1 MSGFKVESSI
11 PDLIDEK
18 LKKYDDED
26 MIWIYNEVLKHAEGT
41 DLSSRRDSNRRR
53 GYDRQNLS
61 FRDIEEYKS
70 IDGIKD
76 SIKTKLKEINDRE
89 ILESFFKNI
98 DETKKSINNIDIFI
112 FLKED
117 TRLCSFALNFINN
130 DQINRR
136 RSESTFQYFQNPYF
150 YLIYQLTIDKRRT
163 SISEINSIKEI
174 NLNIISK
181 NYHNNSKNLK
191 DKDFLIW
198 AYSYLRDKNEDF
210 RRIRFIPEKNYVYQN
225 LIVSF
230 LDYLLYFDKDYHY
243 LLTNQLYKAW
253 SQRKFRAADK
263 IKKPYHLPLTKLAKS
278 ELKKL
283 SDFKNKTE
291 NEILEELIHQMY
303 LKEMCDEDGKL
314 KY

>member
-1 MSGFKVESSI
+1 MSGFNVESSI

-26 MIWIYNEVLKHAEGT
+26 MIWIYNEALKLAEGT

-70 IDGIKD
+70 IDGIKNR
-76 SIKTKLKEINDRE
+76 IKIKLKEINDRK
-89 ILESFFKNI
+89 ILESFFIETEKRNDLIDKKNNF
-98 DETKKSINNIDIFI
+98 T
-112 FLKED
+112 FLKKNK
-117 TRLCSFALNFINN
+117 RICSFAVNYLNNKE
-130 DQINRR
+130 NRR
-136 RSESTFQYFQNPYF
+136 ESDCYFKYTENPYL
-150 YLIYQLTIDKRRT
+150 YIIYHFTFNRT
-163 SISEINSIKEI
+163 ESNNYDLERIKDINSNTILK
-174 NLNIISK
+174 S
-181 NYHNNSKNLK
+181 YHNNSKNFQDENFLK
-191 DKDFLIW
+191 W
-198 AYSYLRDKNEDF
+198 SYSYLKNKNITF
-210 RRIRFIPEKNYVYQN
+210 KRISYSPIEIDEFYN

-230 LDYLLYFDKDYHY
+230 LDYLLHFEKDIHY
-243 LLTNQLYKAW
+243 SLTNQLYKAW

-303 LKEMCDEDGKL
+303 LSEMCDEDGKL

>member
-1 MSGFKVESSI
+1 MSGFNVESSI
-11 PDLIDEK
+11 PDIIDEK

-26 MIWIYNEVLKHAEGT
+26 MIWIYNEVLKLPERI
-41 DLSSRRDSNRRR
+41 DNSSRRHSNGQRRN
-53 GYDRQNLS
+53 DRQNLS
-61 FRDIEEYKS
+61 FRDIEKYKS
-70 IDGIKD
+70 IDGIKNR
-76 SIKTKLKEINDRE
+76 IKIKLKEINDRE
-89 ILESFFKNI
+89 ILEYFFIETEKRNDLIDKKNNF
-98 DETKKSINNIDIFI
+98 T
-112 FLKED
+112 FLKQNK
-117 TRLCSFALNFINN
+117 RICSFAVNYLNNK
-130 DQINRR
+130 DNRR
-136 RSESTFQYFQNPYF
+136 ESDCYFEYTENSYF
-150 YLIYQLTIDKRRT
+150 YIIYHFTFNRT
-163 SISEINSIKEI
+163 ESDNYDLERIKDV
-174 NLNIISK
+174 NLNTILKS
-181 NYHNNSKNLK
+181 YHNNSKNFE

-210 RRIRFIPEKNYVYQN
+210 RKIRFIPEKNYDYQN

-303 LKEMCDEDGKL
+303 LSEMCDEDGKL